1 MINFNF
7 SMPSERR
14 ENNKGCTDYNLTPS
28 KTIQFSMVSI
38 TFFLLSFR
46 LKLPGRLLPGRLL
59 AEPCR
64 MRLLL
69 AMLPFLSAVSLSV
82 GECILLTLRLD
93 MELERFRLEE
103 IPRELGQGFSMSRS
117 SPGRQFSTI
126 MASRQFTSSSA
137 VSLCADLNVP
147 ANLQR
152 PPNPILCRQD
162 SCC

>member
-103 IPRELGQGFSMSRS
+103 IPRELGQGFSISRS

-137 VSLCADLNVP
+137 VSLCADCQNQENVTY
-147 ANLQR
+147 
-152 PPNPILCRQD
+152 
-162 SCC
+162 SY

>member
-1 MINFNF
+1 MIIIKVTNCTHCFKFFEASKSKKKIVLKSHKQINKVYNDKLEF
-7 SMPSERR
+7 FYVQSERR
-14 ENNKGCTDYNLTPS
+14 ENNMGCTDYNLTPS
-28 KTIQFSMVSI
+28 KTVQFSMVSI

-69 AMLPFLSAVSLSV
+69 VMLPFLSAVSLSV

-103 IPRELGQGFSMSRS
+103 IPRELG
-117 SPGRQFSTI
+117 
-126 MASRQFTSSSA
+126 
-137 VSLCADLNVP
+137 
-147 ANLQR
+147 
-152 PPNPILCRQD
+152 
-162 SCC
+162 

>member
-1 MINFNF
+1 MIILKVTNCTHCFKVFEASKSKKIVLKSHKQINKVYNDKLQF
-7 SMPSERR
+7 FYMQSERR
-14 ENNKGCTDYNLTPS
+14 KNNMGCTDYNLTPS
-28 KTIQFSMVSI
+28 KTVQFSMVSI
-38 TFFLLSFR
+38 TFFLLSLR

-103 IPRELGQGFSMSRS
+103 IPRELG
-117 SPGRQFSTI
+117 
-126 MASRQFTSSSA
+126 
-137 VSLCADLNVP
+137 
-147 ANLQR
+147 
-152 PPNPILCRQD
+152 
-162 SCC
+162 